1 MFEYICENIT
11 DKVEKV
17 RFSFCDIMFFDIGK
31 AWRHASAKSEHYTLF
46 AVESGSL
53 RLLTTLGKIIIEE
66 NCALVL
72 PPDTKIRSG
81 TSDDPSIRFFE
92 ASFDVS
98 APFFEVF
105 SKQLLQEPQE
115 FFGGLSR
122 LYKMRFENSCAD
134 VVSDTL
140 LYSLLAMLS
149 SSSASA
155 SDKNGELTLTRE
167 ILNIIDRNIGRELDI
182 DAVANTLGLARS
194 HISRVFTKVTGK
206 TIKAY
211 INEKRVA
218 YACDL
223 LSNSS
228 FSIGEIACLTGFE
241 ESNLF
246 TKFFIYHTGLTPSD
260 YRRKVYNIS
269 PISKNGK
276 GYGEYS

>member
-1 MFEYICENIT
+1 MFEYICENT
-11 DKVEKV
+11 SDKDKKAG
-17 RFSFCDIMFFDIGK
+17 FSFCDIMFFDIGK
-31 AWRHASAKSEHYTLF
+31 AWRHASAKSEHYILF

-53 RLLTTLGKIIIEE
+53 KLLTSLGKIILEE
-66 NCALVL
+66 NSAVVL

-81 TSDDPSIRFFE
+81 ASESSSIRFYE

-105 SKQLLQEPQE
+105 SKYLLRNPQAL
-115 FFGGLSR
+115 FGGLSL
-122 LYKMRFENSCAD
+122 LYKKRFDNCRGSIVE
-134 VVSDTL
+134 DTL
-140 LYSLLAMLS
+140 LYSLLAHLAD
-149 SSSASA
+149 SSARA
-155 SDKNGELTLTRE
+155 SDKEGELTRE
-167 ILNIIDRNIGRELDI
+167 ILNIIDRNLGKELDI
-182 DAVANTLGLARS
+182 DTVADTLGLDRS
-194 HISRVFTKVTGK
+194 HISRVFAKVTGK

-228 FSIGEIACLTGFE
+228 FNISEIALLTGFE

-246 TKFFIYHTGLTPSD
+246 TKFFIYHTGTTPSD
-260 YRRKVYNIS
+260 YRRGIYNIA

-276 GYGEYS
+276 G